1 MKLLG
6 KTLVKK
12 VGYKA
17 EDDVTVSTATA
28 LAGKKQIC
36 LYFGAQWCD
45 PCREFVPELLKA
57 YKASDGSVE
66 IIYYSYD
73 RKRSQC
79 KEYTDEKMDWL
90 IAPYEDK
97 TTKSNL
103 VIKYGL
109 PGIPALIIIDDK
121 GELIT
126 SGGRTYVED
135 GGKLPYAGAPRPK
148 VRLFLVHPTV
158 ISRTFPLQNICV
170 GRTHFCY
177 LRHNICL
184 IIFTRIIRQQILK
197 DGDSCSTHTAP
208 LKWFCFVCM

>member
-1 MKLLG
+1 MELLG
-6 KTLVKK
+6 KTLVKQ

-177 LRHNICL
+177 LHHNMCL
-184 IIFTRIIRQQILK
+184 IIFTRIIRQ
-197 DGDSCSTHTAP
+197 
-208 LKWFCFVCM
+208 